1 MHHFFDIYNKQKS
14 WKKLLNEIEQI
25 AEEKGILLDGC
36 GTDVRYYTFGVFVD
50 LCDLDYKEPEI
61 PDDMFTN

>member
-1 MHHFFDIYNKQKS
+1 MHHFLDIYNKQKS
-14 WKKLLNEIEQI
+14 WKKTFNEIEQI

>member
-1 MHHFFDIYNKQKS
+1 MNNPCFFY
-14 WKKLLNEIEQI
+14 LF
-25 AEEKGILLDGC
+25 AP
-36 GTDVRYYTFGVFVD
+36 FGVFVD